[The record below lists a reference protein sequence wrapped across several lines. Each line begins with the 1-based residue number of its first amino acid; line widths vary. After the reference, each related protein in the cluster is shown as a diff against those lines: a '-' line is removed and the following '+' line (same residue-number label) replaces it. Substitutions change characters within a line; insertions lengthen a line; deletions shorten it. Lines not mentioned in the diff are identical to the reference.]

1 MRKLC
6 VTLVVG
12 LLLQA
17 TRALSAQTPP
27 GVQQSTSVEGITEYR
42 LANGLRVLLFPEPS
56 KPTVTVNVTVLVGS
70 GSEGY
75 GEKGMAHLLEHMV
88 FKGTPRHP
96 NIPKELNE
104 HGTRPNGTTSF
115 DRTNYFETF
124 AATDENLRWAL
135 DMEADRLVNSFIA
148 KKDLDTEM
156 TVVRN
161 EWEAGENF
169 PQSVLQKRIFAAAYE
184 WHGYSNTVIGAR
196 SDIENVPIERLQAFY
211 QKYYQTD
218 NAILMVA
225 GKIDEAKTLAL
236 VNETFGRIEAPTRK
250 LARDYT
256 EEPTQDGERLV
267 TLRRVGDVQMVMAG
281 YHVPAGPHPDSGA
294 LQVLTTVLGDR
305 PSGRLHK
312 ALVEAN
318 KAASVFSF
326 AMRLKEPGM
335 LLVGAEVRKDQSLD
349 AAKDELLKTID
360 ELTIKP
366 VTNEEVERAKQT
378 LLKNLELNLKNTDFI
393 GLTISD
399 WAAQGDWRLLFLH
412 RDRLRKVAP
421 ADVQRVAGAFLKQ
434 ANRTVGVYLP
444 VDKVPERAEIPRAPN
459 VADLVKD
466 YKGDA
471 AIAAGEVFDPSPTNI
486 ESRVRRTTLPGG
498 LKLALL
504 PKKTRG
510 ANVFASLTL
519 RYGDET
525 SLKGRDREASLTAAM
540 LMRGTRQ
547 HTRQQ
552 IKDELDRLKARVNV
566 FGGPMQA
573 GASIE
578 TVRENLPAVLR
589 LVAEVLR
596 QPAFTESEF
605 EELKR
610 EELAQF
616 ENIRRE
622 PQFIAFNNIDRLLR
636 PFPKGDP
643 RYVSTAD
650 EQIEEIRAMTLNRL
664 KKFHADFYGT
674 SNAQMAVVGDFDEK
688 EVSSLVGEALGSW
701 RSPLP
706 FKRVPSVYFD
716 VAAKTQSVETPDKA
730 NAAMA
735 AGMNLKLRDDHP
747 DYPALLLGHYIL
759 GSGMNS
765 RLFQRIRQKE
775 GLSYGVGA
783 QFAASALDESGG
795 FTAFAIYAP
804 QNADKV
810 EAAFRDELAKIL
822 KDGFT
827 DEELKIARSGWLQ
840 QQQLNRAS
848 DQQLASRLSNLLF
861 TNRTFERDL
870 RLESLV
876 GELTAER
883 VTAAMRRHIDPAK
896 VTIIRAGDFK
906 KATGG
911 S

>member
-1 MRKLC
+1 MRKHC
-6 VTLVVG
+6 AFVLV
-12 LLLQA
+12 LLFLA
-17 TRALSAQTPP
+17 MVSLTAQTP
-27 GVQQSTSVEGITEYR
+27 GVQQVTSVEGITEYR
-42 LANGLRVLLFPEPS
+42 LANGLRVLLFPDPS
-56 KPTVTVNVTVLVGS
+56 KPTITVNVTVLVGS

-75 GEKGMAHLLEHMV
+75 GEKGMTHLLEHMV

-96 NIPKELNE
+96 DIPKELNE

-124 AATDENLRWAL
+124 AATDENLRWAI

-196 SDIENVPIERLQAFY
+196 SDIENVPIERLQAY
-211 QKYYQTD
+211 YRKYYQTD
-218 NAILMVA
+218 NAMLMVA

-236 VNETFGRIEAPTRK
+236 VNETFGKIAAPARK
-250 LARDYT
+250 LERDYT

-267 TLRRVGDVQMVMAG
+267 TLGRVGDVQMVMVG
-281 YHVPAGPHPDSGA
+281 YHVPAGPHPDSAA
-294 LQVLTTVLGDR
+294 LQVLSTVLADR

-318 KAASVFSF
+318 KATSVFSF
-326 AMRLKEPGM
+326 AMRLKDPGM

-349 AAKDELLKTID
+349 VAKDELLRTVD
-360 ELTIKP
+360 ELTTRA

-378 LLKNLELNLKNTDFI
+378 LLKNIELNLKNTDFI

-412 RDRLRKVAP
+412 RDRLRKVVP
-421 ADVQRVAGAFLKQ
+421 EDVQRVTGAFLKQ
-434 ANRTVGVYLP
+434 ANRTVGLYVP

-459 VADLVKD
+459 VAELVKD

-471 AIAAGEVFDPSPTNI
+471 AVAAGEDFDPSPTNI
-486 ESRVRRTTLPGG
+486 ESRLRRGTLLGG

-510 ANVFASLTL
+510 ASVFASLIL
-519 RYGDET
+519 RYGDEA
-525 SLKGRDREASLTAAM
+525 SLKGRGREASLTAAM

-552 IKDELDRLKARVNV
+552 INDELDRLKARVSV
-566 FGGPMQA
+566 FGGTAQI

-589 LVAEVLR
+589 LVAELLR
-596 QPAFTESEF
+596 QPAFLDSEF
-605 EELKR
+605 EELQR
-610 EELAQF
+610 EQLAQF

-622 PQFIAFNNIDRLLR
+622 PQFIAFNNIDRLLH

-650 EQIEEIRAMTLNRL
+650 EQIEEVHAMTVDRL
-664 KKFHADFYGT
+664 KKFHADFYGA
-674 SNAQMAVVGDFDEK
+674 SNAQMAIVGDFDEK
-688 EVSSLVGEALGSW
+688 EVSSLVGELLGSW
-701 RSPLP
+701 KSPLL
-706 FKRVPSVYFD
+706 FKRLPSVYFD

-783 QFAASALDESGG
+783 QFVASPLDESGG

-804 QNADKV
+804 QNAAKV
-810 EAAFRDELAKIL
+810 EAAFRDELARML

-827 DEELKIARSGWLQ
+827 EEELKTARSGWLQ
-840 QQQLNRAS
+840 QQKLNRAG
-848 DQQLASRLSNLLF
+848 DQQLASRLSGYLF
-861 TNRTFERDL
+861 TNRTLEWDD
-870 RLESLV
+870 RLESRV

-883 VTAAMRRHIDPAK
+883 VTAAMRKYIDPAK
-896 VTIIRAGDFK
+896 VSIIRAGDFK